1 MKKNAFHF
9 FLSLLCLLLGVTCAS
24 GETRESVIWLE
35 GMEEAIIETKYESP
49 EGFSFWYDAD
59 LMEADLGTVDET
71 EGVIISSLY
80 SDDFMFLSMISP
92 EEADELIG
100 DREVETAQDPET
112 GRVTTEVYCEL
123 ENTSFHFLTLISENG
138 KTLCAQG
145 VYSLEAAE
153 GNARYF
159 QRVLD
164 SVGFADPA
172 LQAGE

>member
-1 MKKNAFHF
+1 MKKNAFRF

-24 GETRESVIWLE
+24 CETRESVIWLE
-35 GMEEAIIETKYESP
+35 GMEETIIETKYESP

-71 EGVIISSLY
+71 EGVIVSSLY
-80 SDDFMFLSMISP
+80 SDDFMILSMISP

-138 KTLCAQG
+138 KVLRAEG
-145 VYSLEAAE
+145 VYSMEAAE

-159 QRVLD
+159 RRILD
-164 SVGFADPA
+164 SAVLASPADQVA
-172 LQAGE
+172 E